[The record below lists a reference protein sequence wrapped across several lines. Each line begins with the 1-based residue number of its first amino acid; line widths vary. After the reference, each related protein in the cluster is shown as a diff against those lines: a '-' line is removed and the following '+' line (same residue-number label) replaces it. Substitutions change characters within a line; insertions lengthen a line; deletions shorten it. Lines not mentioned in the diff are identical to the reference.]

1 MSSADILLTGLLVSA
16 LRSAT
21 PLLLALLGECL
32 TQRVGRINLGIE
44 GQMLVGAV
52 AGYAATAASG
62 NPWLGLVGGALAGAA
77 LSAVYAW
84 LTVAAEANQF
94 ASGLAVWMLGFGLS
108 AYFGGQF
115 VGVRI
120 EGFALGAGGLTPT
133 VVMALALVPLT
144 ALWLYGTRDGLRWR
158 AVGESESCARAL
170 GIVPWRVVVG
180 GIVVGGL
187 FSGLGGAALS
197 IDTTRTWAEG
207 MTAGRGL
214 VAVGLVIVARWN
226 PWLCFPAALI
236 FGLAEALSLRLQA
249 ADSAVPAHLLHMLP
263 YVASLLVFVVTCAR
277 LRHHPQ
283 GGGAPAGLRA
293 VFER

>member
-1 MSSADILLTGLLVSA
+1 MSSADILLGGLLVSA
-16 LRSAT
+16 LRSAA

-32 TQRVGRINLGIE
+32 TQRVGRINLGVE
-44 GQMLVGAV
+44 GQMLIGAV
-52 AGYAATAASG
+52 AGYATVAATG
-62 NPWLGLVGGALAGAA
+62 NPLLGLVGGALAGAA
-77 LSAVYAW
+77 LSVVYAW
-84 LTVAAEANQF
+84 LTVAADANQF

-108 AYFGGQF
+108 AYVGSQF

-120 EGFALGAGGLTPT
+120 EGFSVGAGGLTPT
-133 VVMALALVPLT
+133 VVLALVLVPLT
-144 ALWLYGTRDGLRWR
+144 ALWLFRTRTGLRWR
-158 AVGESESCARAL
+158 AVGESEDNARAL

-226 PWLCFPAALI
+226 PWLCLPAALL
-236 FGLAEALSLRLQA
+236 FGLGEALALRLQA
-249 ADSAVPAHLLHMLP
+249 ADSAVSAHLLHMVP
-263 YVASLLVFVVTCAR
+263 YVTSLAVFTFTCVS
-277 LRHHPQ
+277 LRHHPR

-293 VFER
+293 VFDR

>member
-1 MSSADILLTGLLVSA
+1 MSSVEILLTGLLVSA

-21 PLLLALLGECL
+21 PLLMALLGECL
-32 TQRVGRINLGIE
+32 TQRVGRINLGTE

-52 AGYAATAASG
+52 AGYATAAVSG

-84 LTVAAEANQF
+84 LTVAADANQF

-108 AYFGGQF
+108 AYFGSQF

-120 EGFALGAGGLTPT
+120 EGFEANLGGLTPT
-133 VVMALALVPLT
+133 VLLALLLVPLT
-144 ALWLYGTRDGLRWR
+144 AVWLYGTRDGLRWR
-158 AVGESESCARAL
+158 AVGESEASARAL
-170 GIVPWRVVVG
+170 GIVPWRVVVC

-197 IDTTRTWAEG
+197 IDTTRSWAEG

-226 PWLCFPAALI
+226 PWLCFPAALL
-236 FGLAEALSLRLQA
+236 FGGAEALSLRLQA
-249 ADSAVPAHLLHMLP
+249 ADSAVSAHLLHMLP
-263 YVASLLVFVVTCAR
+263 YLASLLVFVVTCAR

>member
-1 MSSADILLTGLLVSA
+1 MSSADILLGGLLVSA

-32 TQRVGRINLGIE
+32 TQRVGRINLGVE

-52 AGYAATAASG
+52 AGYATVAATG
-62 NPWLGLVGGALAGAA
+62 NPWLGLLGGAAAGAA
-77 LSAVYAW
+77 LSLVYAW
-84 LTVAAEANQF
+84 LTVASDANQF

-108 AYFGGQF
+108 AYFGSRF

-120 EGFALGAGGLTPT
+120 EGFSIGAGGLTPT
-133 VVMALALVPLT
+133 VVLALVLVPLT
-144 ALWLYGTRDGLRWR
+144 ALWLFHTRSGLRWR
-158 AVGESESCARAL
+158 AVGESEDSARAL

-187 FSGLGGAALS
+187 FSGLGGAALA
-197 IDTTRTWAEG
+197 IDTTRSWAEG

-226 PWLCFPAALI
+226 PWLCLPAALL
-236 FGLAEALSLRLQA
+236 FGLGEALALRLQA
-249 ADSAVPAHLLHMLP
+249 ADSAVSAHLLHMLP
-263 YVASLLVFVVTCAR
+263 YAASLLVFTVTCAR
-277 LRHHPQ
+277 LRHQPR

>member
-1 MSSADILLTGLLVSA
+1 MSSAEILLSGLLVSA

-52 AGYAATAASG
+52 AGYATVAATG
-62 NPWLGLVGGALAGAA
+62 NPWLGLLGGALAGAL
-77 LSAVYAW
+77 LSALYAW

-108 AYFGGQF
+108 AYFGSQY

-120 EGFALGAGGLTPT
+120 EGFAPGIGGLTPT
-133 VVMALALVPLT
+133 VVLALLLVPLT
-144 ALWLYGTRDGLRWR
+144 ALWLFGTRTGLRWR
-158 AVGESESCARAL
+158 AVGESQDNARAL
-170 GIVPWRVVVG
+170 GIVPWRVVLG

-207 MTAGRGL
+207 MSAGRGL

-226 PWLCFPAALI
+226 PWLCLPAALL
-236 FGLAEALSLRLQA
+236 FGVAEALSLRLQA
-249 ADSAVPAHLLHMLP
+249 ADSAVSAHLLHMLP
-263 YVASLLVFVVTCAR
+263 YLASLLVFVVTCAR
-277 LRHHPQ
+277 LRHQPQ

>member
-1 MSSADILLTGLLVSA
+1 MSSADILFSGLLVSA

-21 PLLLALLGECL
+21 PLLLTLLGECL
-32 TQRVGRINLGIE
+32 TQRVGRINLGAE

-52 AGYAATAASG
+52 AGYATVVATG

-77 LSAVYAW
+77 LSATYAW
-84 LTVAAEANQF
+84 LTVAADANQF

-108 AYFGGQF
+108 AY
-115 VGVRI
+115 VGSQYVGIGI
-120 EGFALGAGGLTPT
+120 EGFSLDLGGLTPT
-133 VVMALALVPLT
+133 VLLALLLVPLT
-144 ALWLYGTRDGLRWR
+144 ALWLFRTRTGLRWR
-158 AVGESESCARAL
+158 AVGESENSARAL
-170 GIVPWRVVVG
+170 GIVPWRVVVC

-187 FSGLGGAALS
+187 FSGLGGAALA

-226 PWLCFPAALI
+226 PWLCLPAALL
-236 FGLAEALSLRLQA
+236 FGLGEALALRLQA

-263 YVASLLVFVVTCAR
+263 YVASLLVFTVTCAR
-277 LRHHPQ
+277 LRHHPR